1 MRKTAYNP
9 IYFLFSVCI
18 CVGTQSA
25 MAQEAS
31 NTPRSLAI
39 DLTRQFT
46 GAPDNSIQVLETLNA
61 DASVEVTTQASNSS
75 CRFLARQVAD
85 QWAAENFECSKDAQ
99 NAYK

>member
-1 MRKTAYNP
+1 MPKTAHTP
-9 IYFLFSVCI
+9 IYLLFCI
-18 CVGTQSA
+18 FICGLAQSA

-31 NTPRSLAI
+31 NTPQSLAI

-46 GAPDNSIQVLETLNA
+46 GAPGNSVQVLETRNA
-61 DASVEVTTQASNSS
+61 DAAVEVTTQVSNSS
-75 CRFLARQVAD
+75 CRFLARQLAD